1 MSTLAPVLAQALA
14 ASTGLPA
21 SLAPE
26 VYTGPPSGPAV
37 WVRPVGPERASR
49 SDGTISG
56 SVSVAV
62 YGGSL
67 DLAPLVLT
75 GDGYV
80 RPERREHDAGTLVR
94 VQRGTITETV
104 LPSGL
109 AVESATLAVTGY
121 ASHPVLAPEAVQQS
135 EADAV
140 LGAVAREV
148 ADRLRT
154 FGKVLARVDVDSA
167 TLAHKPGMATV
178 TGTIR
183 VVPVNGTQL
192 GALDIDGLASTA
204 LAAVEGTAS
213 GMGRITT
220 ARLVSA
226 EPKHDGRAPFA
237 ALAVELITAYD
248 PA

>member
-1 MSTLAPVLAQALA
+1 MSTLAPVLAQALG

-26 VYTGPPSGPAV
+26 VYTGPPSSPAL
-37 WVRPVGPERASR
+37 WVRPVGAERTNR
-49 SDGTISG
+49 NDGTISG

-67 DLAPLVLT
+67 DLTPLVPR

-80 RPERREHDAGTLVR
+80 RPDWREHDAGTLVR
-94 VQRGTITETV
+94 VERGTITQTV

-109 AVESATLAVTGY
+109 AVESATLVVTGY
-121 ASHPVLAPEAVQQS
+121 ALRPALTPEAVRQS
-135 EADAV
+135 EANAV

-148 ADRLRT
+148 ADRLRA
-154 FGKVLARVDVDSA
+154 FGKTLARVDADSA
-167 TLAHKPGMATV
+167 TLAHEPGTATV

-183 VVPVNGTQL
+183 IVPVNGTQL
-192 GALDIDGLASTA
+192 GALDIEGLASTA

-226 EPKHDGRAPFA
+226 EPKHDGRAQFA
-237 ALAVELITAYD
+237 ALAVELVTAYD